1 MDFINKKGVADMPYA
16 AGFNGKEIRLYAKT
30 LADAKQTAVEHFKPK
45 KKQASL
51 IWVVFLGEDI
61 DPASL

>member
-1 MDFINKKGVADMPYA
+1 MDFINKQGITDQPYA
-16 AGFNGKEIRLYAKT
+16 AGFNGKKIQLYARS
-30 LADAKQTAVEHFKPK
+30 LADAKQTAIEYFKPK

-51 IWVVFLGEDI
+51 VWVIFIGQEV

>member
-1 MDFINKKGVADMPYA
+1 MDFINKKGVADSPYA
-16 AGFNGKEIRLYAKT
+16 AGFNGKEIRLYARS

-51 IWVVFLGEDI
+51 VWVVFLGQEI